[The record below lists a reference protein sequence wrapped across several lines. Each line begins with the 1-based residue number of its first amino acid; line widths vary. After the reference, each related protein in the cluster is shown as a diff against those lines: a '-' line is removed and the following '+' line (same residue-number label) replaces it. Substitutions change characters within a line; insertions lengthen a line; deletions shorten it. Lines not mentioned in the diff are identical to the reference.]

1 MQDLVKFERESLN
14 VNGVKVSVLSAGEG
28 EPLVFWH
35 GAGSW
40 HGWDFAAPWI
50 KRFRVIIPFHPG
62 WGESPDAPHMTTVD
76 DYVLH
81 YLEMF
86 DQLSLKQVNLVGFS
100 MGGRFAATFAIHH
113 RERVRK
119 LVLVAPAGLEVQEYP
134 MANFSQMPP
143 EQILRHLAHDFSVIE
158 RRLPKTPDPAFI
170 AERDREGGNFG
181 TLMKNGLVSPW
192 LPRWLHRINMPTLI
206 VWGDQDRVSARRS
219 GRGRKKLIPQA
230 HVLNVPNTGHLVLD
244 ESPHASQA
252 IADFL

>member
-1 MQDLVKFERESLN
+1 MNDIKFQRETIL
-14 VNGVKVSVLSAGEG
+14 VNGVRVVVLSAGSG

-50 KRFRVIIPFHPG
+50 SRFRVIIPFHPG
-62 WGESPDAPHMTTVD
+62 WGESPDAPEMTTVD

-86 DQLSLKQVNLVGFS
+86 DQLGLKQVNMVGFS

-113 RERVRK
+113 REHVRK
-119 LVLVAPAGLEVQEYP
+119 LVLIAPAGLNVLEHP

-143 EQILRHLAHDFSVIE
+143 EEILRHLAHDFSVIE
-158 RRLPKTPDPAFI
+158 RRLPKTPDPAFT
-170 AERDREGGNFG
+170 AERDREGGYFG
-181 TLMKNGLVSPW
+181 RLMQNGLVSPW

-206 VWGDQDRVSARRS
+206 VWGEQDRVLPA
-219 GRGRKKLIPQA
+219 GQAGVWKKLIPQA
-230 HVLNVPNTGHLVLD
+230 QVLTVPNTGHLVLD
-244 ESPHASQA
+244 ESPEAAQA